1 MSLIQHDFDTEPMLT
16 PREIDAT
23 GVRVFPIGFDGSV
36 LGWVTG
42 PDMAREVLEQ
52 FRAMGGNLV
61 STADHYAGGRSEIMI
76 GEWLRSTDRGQVIV
90 ATKVGR
96 HPDSPGLH
104 RSAILQSVDASLE
117 RLGTDYVDLLS
128 FDGDLLGPDPG
139 EAFATVGELIAAGKV
154 RFLSAAHFSADR
166 LRELTAIAQSGGHP
180 TFRAGLAEYNLL
192 VRSEFEAELVPA
204 AADLGMALF
213 ARLPLA
219 SGFLS
224 GEVRSKTDLPANPL
238 FDGALQHVG
247 RRGFKVLD
255 ALAVLAAEHGT
266 TSAGIALAWVLSR
279 PGVTA
284 AIVRIN
290 DLGALHDGLIGSS
303 IQLTRHQLATLDEAS
318 RR

>member
-1 MSLIQHDFDTEPMLT
+1 MTMIQPDFDVEPLLT
-16 PREIDAT
+16 PREVDAT
-23 GVRVFPIGFDGSV
+23 GIRVFPIAFDGCV

-42 PDMAREVLEQ
+42 PDRARDVLDR
-52 FRAMGGNLV
+52 FRAFGGNLV
-61 STADHYAGGRSEIMI
+61 STADHYAGGRSETMI
-76 GEWLRSTDRGQVIV
+76 GGWLRSVDRAGVIL

-104 RSAILQSVDASLE
+104 RAAILESVNASLG
-117 RLGTDYVDLLS
+117 RFGTDYIDLLS
-128 FDGDLLGPDPG
+128 FDGDLLGSDPD
-139 EAFATVGELIAAGKV
+139 EAFATVGELIDAGKV
-154 RFLSAAHFSADR
+154 RFLSAAHFSGAR
-166 LRELTAIAQSGGHP
+166 LRELTGIAVAAGRP
-180 TFRAGLAEYNLL
+180 TFRAGLSEYNLMN
-192 VRSEFEAELVPA
+192 RSQFEADLVPVA
-204 AADLGMALF
+204 AELGMALF

-247 RRGFKVLD
+247 RRGFKILD
-255 ALAVLAAEHGT
+255 ALASLAAEHGT
-266 TSAGIALAWVLSR
+266 TSASVALAWVLSK

-290 DLGALHDGLIGSS
+290 NLDALYDGLIGST
-303 IQLTRHQLATLDEAS
+303 IQLTRQQLAALDDVS

>member
-1 MSLIQHDFDTEPMLT
+1 MTLTQPDFDIEPMLT
-16 PREIDAT
+16 PREVDAT
-23 GVRVFPIGFDGSV
+23 GIRVFPIAFDGCV

-42 PDMAREVLEQ
+42 PDKAREVLDR
-52 FRAMGGNLV
+52 FRAIGGNFV

-76 GEWLRSTDRGQVIV
+76 GEWLRSTDRAGVII

-104 RSAILQSVDASLE
+104 RAAILHSVHASLE
-117 RLGTDYVDLLS
+117 RLGTDYIDLLS
-128 FDGDLLGPDPG
+128 FDGDLLGSDHE
-139 EAFATVGELIAAGKV
+139 EAFAAVGELIQAGKV
-154 RFLSAAHFSADR
+154 RFLSAAHFSGAR
-166 LRELTAIAQSGGHP
+166 LRELNAAAGSEGHP
-180 TFRAGLAEYNLL
+180 TFRAGLAEYSLM
-192 VRSEFEAELVPA
+192 VRSAFETDLAPA
-204 AADLGMALF
+204 AAELGMALF

-255 ALAVLAAEHGT
+255 ALGPIAAEHGT
-266 TSAGIALAWVLSR
+266 TSASIALAWLLGK

-284 AIVRIN
+284 AIVRIYN
-290 DLGALHDGLIGSS
+290 LDALHDGLIGTS
-303 IQLTRHQLATLDEAS
+303 IQLTRHQVAVLDDAS